1 MLVPL
6 GEGKAGLELVGGT
19 SAVAP
24 LYAALAAR
32 IEQHLGHPIGDLQ
45 QAIYA
50 APEDAFHDVTA
61 GNNNGYAA
69 QPGWDAATGRGS
81 VDGSALLAYLENR
94 PQNVQLG

>member
-6 GEGKAGLELVGGT
+6 GETKAGLELVGGT

-32 IEQHLGHPIGDLQ
+32 LEQNLGRPLGDLE

-50 APEDAFHDVTA
+50 APADAFHDVTT
-61 GNNNGYAA
+61 GNNGGYKA
-69 QPGWDAATGRGS
+69 QTGWDAATGRGS
-81 VDGSALLAYLENR
+81 VDGTALLAYLHER
-94 PQNVQLG
+94 PNDVTLG